1 MEHRHP
7 VLWGTMILTLAGLL
21 SRFIGFFYRIFLSH
35 TIGAEGVGIYQLIFP
50 VYTFCFALTVFGI
63 QTAISRFVAAQ
74 LAKGNLQ
81 KANDTF
87 LLGAGLSIAFACM
100 ASFFVHQHAD
110 WIGSALLSEPRTTP
124 LLRLIACSIPLG
136 AVHTCVNAYYYA
148 RKQTEIPAISQLL
161 EQVVRVG
168 ASYLVYCILLSKGMT
183 PDARIAVA
191 GVLAGELASMLY
203 STLLVSWSLHRQ
215 NYRLLKMRRPL
226 STLQKILTLSLPL
239 TGNRVLL
246 TLLTSVE
253 HILIPNRL
261 RLFGL
266 SGSDALS
273 LFGILTGMSLPLLL
287 FPSTI
292 TNSVSVMLLPSV
304 AEQQALGKEEHIR
317 RTTLLTIKG
326 CLLLG
331 VSCFVLFFFFG
342 DFLGMLLFENA
353 TAGAFLKT
361 LSFICPFLYLNTTL
375 MSILNGL
382 GKTGYSFIHN
392 LAALTIRISFTFFC
406 IPLYGIKGYLWGVL
420 MGELLL
426 TSLNFLALKRFV
438 GVGFP
443 SKH

>member
-7 VLWGTMILTLAGLL
+7 VIWGTMILTLAGLL

-50 VYTFCFALTVFGI
+50 VYTLCFALTVFGI
-63 QTAISRFVAAQ
+63 QTSISRFVAAQ
-74 LAKGNLQ
+74 LARGNQQ

-87 LLGAGLSIAFACM
+87 LLGSSLALIFAGLAAL
-100 ASFFVHQHAD
+100 FVHQNAQ
-110 WIGSALLSEPRTTP
+110 WIGTSLLSESRTVP
-124 LLRLIACSIPLG
+124 LLRLLAYSIPLG
-136 AVHTCVNAYYYA
+136 AIHTCVNAYYYA

-161 EQVVRVG
+161 EQIVRVG
-168 ASYLVYCILLSKGMT
+168 ASYLVYLILLSQG
-183 PDARIAVA
+183 AAVNALIAVA
-191 GVLAGELASMLY
+191 GILAGELASMLY
-203 STLLVSWSLHRQ
+203 STLLASWSLHRQ
-215 NYRLLKMRRPL
+215 NYHLLQMKNPL
-226 STLQKILTLSLPL
+226 TTLQKILTLSLPL

-253 HILIPNRL
+253 QILIPSRL

-266 SGSDALS
+266 SGANALS

-304 AEQQALGKEEHIR
+304 AEQQALGKEEQIR
-317 RTTLLTIKG
+317 RTTLMTIKG
-326 CLLLG
+326 CLFLG
-331 VSCFVLFFFFG
+331 VGCFLLFFFFG
-342 DFLGMLLFENA
+342 DFMGMLLFDNA
-353 TAGAFLKT
+353 TAGAFLKA

-382 GKTGYSFIHN
+382 GKTGYCFLHN
-392 LAALTIRISFTFFC
+392 LAALTIRIAFTFFC

-420 MGELLL
+420 LGELLL
-426 TSLNFLALKRFV
+426 TVLNLITLRRFTGIGLNLK
-438 GVGFP
+438 
-443 SKH
+443 S